1 MQEFEIDIHDLSHD
15 GRGVGRLDG
24 KAIFV
29 TGALPG
35 ERVRARPGQRKKH
48 FDQASLV
55 EVLQASPQRVTPKC
69 QHFGLCG
76 GCALQHLDPDAQ
88 IAAKQHTLLQNLQ
101 RIGQVEAETVL
112 PPLTGPHWGY
122 RRKARLG
129 VKWVAKKQRVLVGF
143 REAADPRFIADL
155 QRCEVLV
162 PEVGEQLAGLS
173 ALIESL
179 DARESIPQI
188 EVAAGDHATALVFR
202 HLQPLGERD
211 QQALRD
217 FGALHKLDIHLQPGG
232 LDTVHP
238 LQVGAAALDF
248 ALPEHAVSF
257 RFEPVDFVQ
266 VNAGLNARMVDHA
279 LALLD
284 LQPQHRVLDLFCGLG
299 NFTLPI
305 ARRVRE
311 VIGVEGDAGLVQ
323 RANQNA
329 ERNGLGNARFFAAD
343 LVRELNQQPWMHE
356 RFDRL
361 LLDPPRTGAEEVI
374 RAMQLD
380 DIQRLVYVSCHPGS
394 LARDAG
400 ILVREKGF
408 KLRAVGVMDM
418 FPHTAHVESIAVFER
433 G

>member
-55 EVLQASPQRVTPKC
+55 EVVQPSPQRVTPKC

-76 GCALQHLDPDAQ
+76 GCALQHLDPVAQ
-88 IAAKQHTLLQNLQ
+88 IAAKQNTLLQNLQ
-101 RIGQVEAETVL
+101 RIGQVEAERVL
-112 PPLTGPHWGY
+112 PPLTGPVWGY

-162 PEVGEQLAGLS
+162 PEVGDRLAALS

-179 DARESIPQI
+179 EARESIPQI
-188 EVAAGDHATALVFR
+188 EVAAGDQTTALVFR
-202 HLQPLGERD
+202 HLQPLSERD
-211 QQALRD
+211 QHTLRG
-217 FGALHKLDIHLQPGG
+217 FGEAHGLDIHLQPAG
-232 LDTVHP
+232 LDSVRP
-238 LQVGAAALDF
+238 LRVGEAVLAF
-248 ALPEHAVSF
+248 ALPDHAVSF

-279 LALLD
+279 LELLD

-299 NFTLPI
+299 NFTLPM

-329 ERNGLGNARFFAAD
+329 ERNGLGNARFHAAD
-343 LVRELNQQPWMHE
+343 LVRELNQQPWMDE

-374 RAMQLD
+374 RAMRLD
-380 DIQRLVYVSCHPGS
+380 DIQRVVYVSCHPGS

-400 ILVREKGF
+400 ILVREKGYR
-408 KLRAVGVMDM
+408 LRAVGVMDM

-433 G
+433 P